1 MERDTKSFTVSPAK
15 IKEQKSQWPFIQRRA
30 FPGLFLLK
38 SYFFLTITF
47 RWLMFNKI
55 FTKLSVS
62 FFYIL
67 VRIHFG
73 EVFRYLDLAGNSI
86 IMSWEE
92 IVFIFGSGRNWDRQL
107 GNCQR
112 TVVLL
117 HQVPGGWLPFK
128 VQPQGYVSSSIFLS
142 IFFLFLFLLKL
153 QQVCGYFL
161 KEFSAKV
168 VPLAILRSC
177 PRFENMRNADM
188 CFVTSN
194 EKKVQKNFFSWWWCR
209 MGEC

>member
-30 FPGLFLLK
+30 FLGLFLLK

-62 FFYIL
+62 FFIFYLRYISGK
-67 VRIHFG
+67 I
-73 EVFRYLDLAGNSI
+73 FRYLDLVGNSM

-92 IVFIFGSGRNWDRQL
+92 IVFIFGLRPNWDRQL
-107 GNCQR
+107 GDCRR

-142 IFFLFLFLLKL
+142 IFFLFLFLLKW

-177 PRFENMRNADM
+177 PRFENMPNADM
-188 CFVTSN
+188 CFATSN
-194 EKKVQKNFFSWWWCR
+194 EKKKFEKFFFSVVV
-209 MGEC
+209 

>member
-15 IKEQKSQWPFIQRRA
+15 IKEQKSQWPFIQRA

-62 FFYIL
+62 FFIFYLRYISGK
-67 VRIHFG
+67 I
-73 EVFRYLDLAGNSI
+73 FRYLDLVGNSM

-92 IVFIFGSGRNWDRQL
+92 IVFIFGLRPIWDRQL
-107 GNCQR
+107 GDCRR

-142 IFFLFLFLLKL
+142 IFFLFLFLLKW

-177 PRFENMRNADM
+177 PRFENMPNADM
-188 CFVTSN
+188 CFATSN
-194 EKKVQKNFFSWWWCR
+194 EKKKFEKFFFSVVV
-209 MGEC
+209 